1 MVNADLSRNPK
12 QASFFYAVMQA
23 VANHRA
29 YMAGD
34 KSAPAP
40 KDDKRIFA
48 YGGGIRGGKTFVCL
62 VILVILCKMFPRS
75 RWHVIRRAFPD
86 LQRNTEPSLQ
96 KIISGAEV
104 RWKRSSADYYVQFPN
119 GSRIYFMAEQFERD
133 RDLNR
138 FKGLETNGV
147 LLEQAEELQDKTY
160 QKSIERMGSYYVDP
174 MPPGLLLMTFNPAFN
189 WVKEDIYDPWSIGQ
203 LNEAIHFVEALPDDN
218 PFVTEDQWAAWS
230 RLDDDTYQRYIGGL
244 WELKLKSRLFH
255 AFDSAV
261 HVTTDI
267 ELDKDQPVRLSYDF
281 NTDPSTCVV
290 YQTDGENYFHVL
302 YEYRIED
309 GSTEEV
315 CDAIVAE
322 EWFDD
327 DVWFRVTG
335 DATGNNRWSGMAGRL
350 NQYRLIKKRLGLRN
364 DQFVVP
370 KTNPWIADSRTLCNS
385 VIAKLPSFRVHKRCK
400 WTIHD
405 LNFVKIKRD
414 SEGKLG
420 IQKTGKLEHAPKGAE
435 SMGHLGDCVRYGIHE
450 ALHDFV
456 DIPRS

>member
-1 MVNADLSRNPK
+1 MSRSARPLSRVRSLF
-12 QASFFYAVMQA
+12 AAA
-23 VANHRA
+23 VAVTA
-29 YMAGD
+29 LAA
-34 KSAPAP
+34 APAYAESWSCTYAGNWTRNSDGGNAP
-40 KDDKRIFA
+40 FTWRIQWEKANSGGWRLFGDFQDRSGSSRFDGRCANKR
-48 YGGGIRGGKTFVCL
+48 C
-62 VILVILCKMFPRS
+62 
-75 RWHVIRRAFPD
+75 
-86 LQRNTEPSLQ
+86 
-96 KIISGAEV
+96 
-104 RWKRSSADYYVQFPN
+104 QF
-119 GSRIYFMAEQFERD
+119 
-133 RDLNR
+133 
-138 FKGLETNGV
+138 
-147 LLEQAEELQDKTY
+147 
-160 QKSIERMGSYYVDP
+160 
-174 MPPGLLLMTFNPAFN
+174 
-189 WVKEDIYDPWSIGQ
+189 
-203 LNEAIHFVEALPDDN
+203 
-218 PFVTEDQWAAWS
+218 
-230 RLDDDTYQRYIGGL
+230 YQRYIGGL